1 MRAVTYAADEARQE
15 LLDSIAEAAD
25 ELGGA
30 LAALGDAYEQL
41 DEASADRLEAALF
54 RPAQAAYGRAKQTHA
69 GFAAR
74 HGLPQHAFAPPG
86 GPGAPSRGV
95 KDFVAEALD
104 RIEQA
109 DAILSELQDSLSP
122 VQVGDPELR
131 AGIADVRSLIA
142 DLSRSGQQFVSGF
155 GR

>member
-1 MRAVTYAADEARQE
+1 MTYAADEARQE
-15 LLDSIAEAAD
+15 LLDSVAEATD
-25 ELGGA
+25 ELAKA
-30 LAALGDAYEQL
+30 LSALGDAYEQL
-41 DEASADRLEAALF
+41 DEASGDRLEESLF

-74 HGLPQHAFAPPG
+74 HGLPAHDFAPPG

-95 KDFVAEALD
+95 KDFIETALEA
-104 RIEQA
+104 IEQA

-131 AGIADVRSLIA
+131 AGLADVRSLLA
-142 DLSRSGQQFVSGF
+142 SLSAAGARFVSGF